1 MARPDGLMMEDE
13 MAMGGAP
20 MEGGD
25 DIGGDMGG
33 ELEGLVG
40 EVISAAMPG
49 IEAAIRDALMG
60 IFGGGGEAPE
70 GEAL

>member
-1 MARPDGLMMEDE
+1 MARPDSLAMEDE

-20 MEGGD
+20 MEEG
-25 DIGGDMGG
+25 GGDMGG

-60 IFGGGGEAPE
+60 IFGGGGAPAGEEA
-70 GEAL
+70 GL

>member
-1 MARPDGLMMEDE
+1 MARPDGLAMEDE
-13 MAMGGAP
+13 MAMGAP
-20 MEGGD
+20 MDEG
-25 DIGGDMGG
+25 GGDMGG

-60 IFGGGGEAPE
+60 IFGGGEAPA
-70 GEAL
+70 GEEAGF

>member
-20 MEGGD
+20 MEGGGD
-25 DIGGDMGG
+25 DMGG
-33 ELEGLVG
+33 EMDALVN
-40 EVISAAMPG
+40 EVLSAAMPA
-49 IEAAIRDALMG
+49 IETAIRDALMG
-60 IFGGGGEAPE
+60 IFGGGGEAPA

>member
-25 DIGGDMGG
+25 DMGG
-33 ELEGLVG
+33 EMDALVG

-60 IFGGGGEAPE
+60 IFGGGGAPE